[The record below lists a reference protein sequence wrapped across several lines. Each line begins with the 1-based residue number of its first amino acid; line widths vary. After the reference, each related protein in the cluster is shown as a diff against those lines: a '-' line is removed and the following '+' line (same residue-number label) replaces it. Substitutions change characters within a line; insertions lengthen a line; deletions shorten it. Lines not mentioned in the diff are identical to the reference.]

1 MSADLFNNP
10 ETLDNL
16 RPGDETTILDLK
28 CTTDMLQQKL
38 LSLGLVRSTTIKVTE
53 IAPLGDPINI
63 LVRGV
68 NLALRRSEA
77 RGVLVH
83 PPVPS

>member
-1 MSADLFNNP
+1 MKLAPANTP

-16 RPGDETTILDLK
+16 AVGAEATILDLD
-28 CTTDMLQQKL
+28 CSSEPLRQKL
-38 LSLGLVRSTTIKVTE
+38 LSLGLVRSTAVKITE

-63 LVRGV
+63 SVRGF

-77 RGVLVH
+77 KGVLV
-83 PPVPS
+83 SSL